1 MQQKSLFTYW
11 LECFTKHY
19 ADFSGRA
26 RRSEYWGTVLF
37 NVIVQVALNVAL
49 VAVLVILFSSI
60 EINGEVTVS
69 PLLFVLINIP
79 RYIYSLVWLLPSLA
93 VAVRRLHDIGKS
105 GWNLLWMLLPII
117 GWIMLIY
124 WLCQDSELGENKWGA
139 NPKLVNPEYKHK

>member
-37 NVIVQVALNVAL
+37 NGLIQAGLSFIMSIVAT
-49 VAVLVILFSSI
+49 ILFSSI
-60 EINGEVTVS
+60 EINGEVTFS
-69 PLLFVLINIP
+69 SLFFLLPDIP
-79 RYIYSLVWLLPSLA
+79 IYIYGLVWLLPGLA

-105 GWNLLWMLLPII
+105 GWNLLWILLPIV
-117 GWIMLIY
+117 GAIMLIY
-124 WLCQDSELGENKWGA
+124 WYCQDSQPEENKWGA
-139 NPKLVNPEYKHK
+139 NPKLANPE

>member
-26 RRSEYWGTVLF
+26 RRSEYWGIVLF

-49 VAVLVILFSSI
+49 VAVLAILFSSI

-105 GWNLLWMLLPII
+105 GWNLLWIFLPII

-124 WLCQDSELGENKWGA
+124 WYCQDSELGENKWGA
-139 NPKLVNPEYKHK
+139 NPKFVNPE

>member
-37 NVIVQVALNVAL
+37 NGLIQVGLSIILSIVAT
-49 VAVLVILFSSI
+49 ILFSSI
-60 EINGEVTVS
+60 EINGEVTFS
-69 PLLFVLINIP
+69 PLFFLLPDIP
-79 RYIYSLVWLLPSLA
+79 IYIYGLVWLLPGLA

-105 GWNLLWMLLPII
+105 GWNLLWILLPIV
-117 GWIMLIY
+117 GAIMLIY
-124 WLCQDSELGENKWGA
+124 WYCQDSQPEENKWGA
-139 NPKLVNPEYKHK
+139 NPKLANPE

>member
-37 NVIVQVALNVAL
+37 NGLIQAGLSIILSIVAT
-49 VAVLVILFSSI
+49 ILFSSI
-60 EINGEVTVS
+60 EINGEVTFS
-69 PLLFVLINIP
+69 PLFFLLPDTPI
-79 RYIYSLVWLLPSLA
+79 YIYSLIWLLPGLA

-105 GWNLLWMLLPII
+105 GWNLLWILLPIV
-117 GWIMLIY
+117 GAIMLIY
-124 WLCQDSELGENKWGA
+124 WYCQDSQPEENKWGA
-139 NPKLVNPEYKHK
+139 NPKFVNPE

>member
-37 NVIVQVALNVAL
+37 NGLIQAGLSIILSIVAT
-49 VAVLVILFSSI
+49 ILFSSI
-60 EINGEVTVS
+60 EINGEVTFS
-69 PLLFVLINIP
+69 SLFFLLPDIP
-79 RYIYSLVWLLPSLA
+79 IYIYSLIWLLPGLA

-105 GWNLLWMLLPII
+105 GWNLLWILLPIV
-117 GWIMLIY
+117 GAIMLIY
-124 WLCQDSELGENKWGA
+124 WYCQDSQPEENKWGA
-139 NPKLVNPEYKHK
+139 NPKLVNPE

>member
-26 RRSEYWGTVLF
+26 RRREYWGTVLF

-49 VAVLVILFSSI
+49 VAVLAILFSSI

-79 RYIYSLVWLLPSLA
+79 RYIYSLVWFLPSLA

-105 GWNLLWMLLPII
+105 GWNLLWILLPIV
-117 GWIMLIY
+117 GAIMLIY
-124 WLCQDSELGENKWGA
+124 WYCQDSQPEENKWGA
-139 NPKLVNPEYKHK
+139 NPKLANPE

>member
-37 NVIVQVALNVAL
+37 NGLIQAGLSIILSIVAT
-49 VAVLVILFSSI
+49 ILFSSI
-60 EINGEVTVS
+60 EINGEVTFS
-69 PLLFVLINIP
+69 PLFFLLPDIP
-79 RYIYSLVWLLPSLA
+79 IYIYGLVWLLPGLA

-105 GWNLLWMLLPII
+105 GWNLLWILLPIV
-117 GWIMLIY
+117 GAIMLIY
-124 WLCQDSELGENKWGA
+124 WYCQDSQPEENKWGA
-139 NPKLVNPEYKHK
+139 NPKLANPE

>member
-37 NVIVQVALNVAL
+37 NGLIQAGLSIILSIVAT
-49 VAVLVILFSSI
+49 ILFSSI
-60 EINGEVTVS
+60 EINGEVTFS
-69 PLLFVLINIP
+69 SLFFLLPDIP
-79 RYIYSLVWLLPSLA
+79 IYIYGLVWLLPGLA

-105 GWNLLWMLLPII
+105 GWNLLWILLPIV
-117 GWIMLIY
+117 GAIMLIY
-124 WLCQDSELGENKWGA
+124 WYCQDSQPEENKWGA
-139 NPKLVNPEYKHK
+139 NPKLANPE

>member
-26 RRSEYWGTVLF
+26 RRREYWGTVLF

-49 VAVLVILFSSI
+49 VAVLAILFSSI

-105 GWNLLWMLLPII
+105 GWNLLWIFLPII

-124 WLCQDSELGENKWGA
+124 WYCQDSELGENKWGA
-139 NPKLVNPEYKHK
+139 NPKFVNPE

>member
-37 NVIVQVALNVAL
+37 NGLIQAGLSIILSIVAT
-49 VAVLVILFSSI
+49 ILFSSI
-60 EINGEVTVS
+60 EINGEVTFS
-69 PLLFVLINIP
+69 PLFFLLPDIP
-79 RYIYSLVWLLPSLA
+79 IYIYGLVWLLPGLA

-105 GWNLLWMLLPII
+105 GWNLLWILLPIV
-117 GWIMLIY
+117 GAIMLIY
-124 WLCQDSELGENKWGA
+124 WYCQDSQVGENKWGA
-139 NPKLVNPEYKHK
+139 NPKFVNPE

>member
-37 NVIVQVALNVAL
+37 NVIAQVVLSIVL
-49 VAVLVILFSSI
+49 VAVLVIWFSST
-60 EINGEVTVS
+60 EMNADVS
-69 PLLFVLINIP
+69 VVRLSLIMIKAV
-79 RYIYSLVWLLPSLA
+79 RSLYNLIWLLPGLA

-105 GWNLLWMLLPII
+105 GLNVLWVFLPII
-117 GWIMLIY
+117 GWIMLLY
-124 WLCQDSELGENKWGA
+124 WFCQDSELGENKWGA
-139 NPKLVNPEYKHK
+139 NPKFANPE

>member
-26 RRSEYWGTVLF
+26 RRREYWGTVLF
-37 NVIVQVALNVAL
+37 NVIVQVALNIAL
-49 VAVLVILFSSI
+49 VAVLAILFSSI

-105 GWNLLWMLLPII
+105 GWNLLWILLPII

-124 WLCQDSELGENKWGA
+124 WYCQDSELGENKWGA
-139 NPKLVNPEYKHK
+139 NPKFVNPE

>member
-37 NVIVQVALNVAL
+37 NGLIQAGLSIILSIVAT
-49 VAVLVILFSSI
+49 ILFSSI

-79 RYIYSLVWLLPSLA
+79 RYIYSLVCLLPSLA

-105 GWNLLWMLLPII
+105 GWNLLWILLPIV
-117 GWIMLIY
+117 GAIMLIY
-124 WLCQDSELGENKWGA
+124 WYCQDSQPEENKWGA
-139 NPKLVNPEYKHK
+139 NPKLANPE

>member
-37 NVIVQVALNVAL
+37 NGLIQAGLSIILSIVAT
-49 VAVLVILFSSI
+49 ILFSSI
-60 EINGEVTVS
+60 EINGEVTFS
-69 PLLFVLINIP
+69 SLFFLLPDIP
-79 RYIYSLVWLLPSLA
+79 IYIYSLIWLLPGLA

-105 GWNLLWMLLPII
+105 GWNLLWILLPIV
-117 GWIMLIY
+117 GAIMLIY
-124 WLCQDSELGENKWGA
+124 WYCQDSQPGENKWGA
-139 NPKLVNPEYKHK
+139 NPKLVNPE

>member
-37 NVIVQVALNVAL
+37 NGLIQAGLSIILSIVAT
-49 VAVLVILFSSI
+49 ILFSSI
-60 EINGEVTVS
+60 EINGEVTFS
-69 PLLFVLINIP
+69 PLFFLLPDIP
-79 RYIYSLVWLLPSLA
+79 IYIYGLVWLLPGLA

-105 GWNLLWMLLPII
+105 GWNLLWILLPIV
-117 GWIMLIY
+117 GAIMLIY
-124 WLCQDSELGENKWGA
+124 WCCQDSQPEENKWGA
-139 NPKLVNPEYKHK
+139 NPKFVNPE